1 MLRINAR
8 QFALA
13 ILFISAST
21 SPQIGGQNVQP
32 SVRPSSSDDLTPV
45 QQEGKWGYADKNG
58 KVIIKPQFSRAG
70 RFSEGLAL
78 VWAGGIPLTD
88 PAAKSF
94 VKMGYIDKTGH
105 WLITS
110 RFEYY
115 FFDDFSDGLV
125 PFRQLSSKWGY
136 MDRAGRIA
144 IEPRFD
150 WAGSFSGGKASV
162 LLESKCARMDRAG
175 KITDQSQT
183 VLPRHKYE
191 QDSHGTYRFR
201 PRSAPCS

>member
-45 QQEGKWGYADKNG
+45 QQEGKWGYADKDG
-58 KVIIKPQFSRAG
+58 KVVIKPQFSRAG

-88 PAAKSF
+88 PATKSF
-94 VKMGYIDKTGH
+94 VKMGYIDKAGR